1 MPAALAAWLLIG
13 PVAAGTESMQPL
25 KSIREA
31 AESFVLEQLDSGAPG
46 VTAEAGR
53 LDPRLRLAACD
64 EPLEAFHAAGSR
76 LGGNTSVGV
85 RCSGTRPWRI
95 YVPVKV
101 SREVE
106 VAVLARSLPRG
117 ASLDA
122 AAVRMQRLD
131 TQTLGFGYYDD
142 LAQVTGQTLRRA
154 AAAGTVLTPA
164 LVDIPPTVR
173 KDEQVTLLA
182 QRAGIAIR
190 APGRAMAD
198 AQTGDIV
205 RVRNLSSE
213 QIVEGVVR
221 GPGEVVVHAP

>member
-13 PVAAGTESMQPL
+13 SVTAGAEPIQSL
-25 KSIREA
+25 ESIREA
-31 AESFVLEQLDSGAPG
+31 AESFVLAQLDAAGPG
-46 VTAEAGR
+46 VRAEAGR
-53 LDPRLRLAACD
+53 LDSRLRLAECD
-64 EPLEAFHAAGSR
+64 QPLEAFHAAGSR

-85 RCSGTRPWRI
+85 GCSGERPWRI

-117 ASLDA
+117 AMLDSA
-122 AAVRMQRLD
+122 AIRMQKLD

-142 LAQVTGQTLRRA
+142 LAQVIGQTLRRA
-154 AAAGTVLTPA
+154 AAAGTVITPG

-190 APGRAMAD
+190 APGRALAD
-198 AQTGDIV
+198 AQIGDII

-213 QIVEGVVR
+213 RIVEGVVR
-221 GPGEVVVHAP
+221 GPGEVVIHAP